1 MKKQFAL
8 FILLVSLT
16 TALLAQTKKP
26 LRMGIAGIT
35 HSHVHGLLGR
45 PDRGDVQ
52 IVGIV
57 EPNKDLA
64 RRYSERYGYSMNIV
78 FTSMAEMI
86 SRTKP
91 EIVAAFGSIY
101 QHLEIVEA
109 CAPAGIHVMV
119 EKPLAVSVEH
129 AQKMKTLADKY
140 KILLLTN
147 YETTWYPS
155 NQKAYEIG
163 IKNKDIG
170 ELRKVVI
177 HDGHEGPQ
185 EIGVNKE
192 FLEWLTD
199 PVLNGGG
206 AVMDFGCYGANLLT
220 WLNRGAKP
228 ESVLAITQQ
237 IKPDI
242 YPNVDDE
249 ATILLKY
256 PKMQGIIQ
264 ASWNWPFSR
273 KDMEVYGKT
282 GYIIA
287 DNGTDIR
294 IRLKDDKTERKESL
308 KKLVTP
314 YNDPFSLFAALV
326 RKEIELPKYDLS
338 SLENNMIVVEIL
350 EAAKKSAKTGKA
362 VKLN

>member
-1 MKKQFAL
+1 MKKEFSLL
-8 FILLVSLT
+8 FLLVLLT
-16 TALLAQTKKP
+16 VTLMAQTKKP

-45 PDRGDVQ
+45 PDRGDVK

-64 RRYSERYGYSMNIV
+64 KRYSDRYGYSMDIV
-78 FTSMAEMI
+78 FSSMAEMI
-86 SRTKP
+86 SKTQP

-101 QHLEIVEA
+101 QHLEVVQA
-109 CAPAGIHVMV
+109 CAPYGIHVMV

-129 AQKMKTLADKY
+129 AQKMKILADKH

-147 YETTWYPS
+147 YETTWYAS
-155 NQKAYEIG
+155 NHKAYEIVN
-163 IKNKDIG
+163 KNKDIG
-170 ELRKVVI
+170 DLRKVVI
-177 HDGHEGPQ
+177 HDGHQGPQ

-192 FLEWLTD
+192 FLAWLTD
-199 PVLNGGG
+199 PIQNGGG
-206 AVMDFGCYGANLLT
+206 AIIDFGCYGANLLT
-220 WLNRGAKP
+220 WLTGGEKP
-228 ESVLAITQQ
+228 ESVLAMTQQ
-237 IKPDI
+237 IKPAI

-249 ATILLKY
+249 ATILLQY

-273 KDMEVYGKT
+273 KDMEVYGQT
-282 GYIIA
+282 GYVIA
-287 DNGTDIR
+287 DNGSDIR
-294 IRLKDDKTERKESL
+294 IRLEKDKTERKDIL
-308 KKLVTP
+308 KKLEAP
-314 YNDPFSLFAALV
+314 YNDPFALFAALV
-326 RKEIELPKYDLS
+326 RKEITLPKYDLS

-362 VKLN
+362 VKL

>member
-57 EPNKDLA
+57 EPNTDLA

>member
-1 MKKQFAL
+1 
-8 FILLVSLT
+8 
-16 TALLAQTKKP
+16 
-26 LRMGIAGIT
+26 
-35 HSHVHGLLGR
+35 
-45 PDRGDVQ
+45 
-52 IVGIV
+52 
-57 EPNKDLA
+57 
-64 RRYSERYGYSMNIV
+64 
-78 FTSMAEMI
+78 MI

-91 EIVAAFGSIY
+91 EMVAAFGSIY
-101 QHLEIVEA
+101 QHLEVVEA

-119 EKPLAVSVEH
+119 EKPLAVSVDH
-129 AQKMKTLADKY
+129 AQKMKALADKH
-140 KILLLTN
+140 KILVLTN

-155 NQKAYEIG
+155 NQKAYEVA
-163 IKNKDIG
+163 IKNKDLG
-170 ELRKVVI
+170 DLRKVVI

-220 WLNRGAKP
+220 WLNGGAKP
-228 ESVLAITQQ
+228 ESVLALTQQ

-242 YPNVDDE
+242 YPKVDDE

-294 IRLKDDKTERKESL
+294 TRLKDDKTERKESL
-308 KKLVTP
+308 KRLAAP

-326 RKEIELPKYDLS
+326 RKEIELPEYDLS

-362 VKLN
+362 VKLK